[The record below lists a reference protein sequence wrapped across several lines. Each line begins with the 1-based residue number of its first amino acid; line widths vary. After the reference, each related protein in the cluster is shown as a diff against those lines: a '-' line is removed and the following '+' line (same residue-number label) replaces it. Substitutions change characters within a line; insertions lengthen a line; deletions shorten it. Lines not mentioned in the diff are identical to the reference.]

1 MMFKKPASASGR
13 LNWGDLNGSL
23 VLAYAKGIETNV
35 QTSVGERDCV
45 VSDVHVLD
53 GAQQG
58 RVYRNAY
65 VFPVVL
71 QDQLRDE
78 IGDEPILGR
87 VGQGTAKR
95 GQSAPWLLEEADAKG
110 EKIATAYLD
119 SLGNGNGHVES
130 DDDVF

>member
-1 MMFKKPASASGR
+1 MNMFKKPAAASGR
-13 LNWGDLNGSL
+13 LDWGELNGSL
-23 VLAYAKGIETNV
+23 ILAYAKGIETSV
-35 QTSVGERDCV
+35 QTSVGEKDCV

-58 RVYRNAY
+58 RIYRNAY

-78 IGDEPILGR
+78 IGGEPILGR

-95 GQSAPWLLEEADAKG
+95 GQSAPWLLEEGSAKD
-110 EKIATAYLD
+110 EKIASAYLD
-119 SLGNGNGHVES
+119 NLGDGNGHAEG
-130 DDDVF
+130 DDVF